1 MLGVVTITSTTYH
14 HTTLHNT
21 TPRIIPYIDTAIIRY
36 RQTVTNDQDLYE
48 QFNPLI
54 KILLYYVWLLHMVD
68 ASVTMFVA
76 DRLMVKVMLVV
87 TAATDRKRVE
97 SLL

>member
-1 MLGVVTITSTTYH
+1 M
-14 HTTLHNT
+14 
-21 TPRIIPYIDTAIIRY
+21 
-36 RQTVTNDQDLYE
+36 TNDQDLYE

-97 SLL
+97 SLQ